1 MAYENDGTVG
11 PYRAPPMSIKEIADK
26 AVDFDYNPLIPL
38 RYWLRTADT
47 LLKEVCFLNL
57 LLFFFLNGRILNGRA
72 ITGYYLS
79 S

>member
-1 MAYENDGTVG
+1 MHYEMAYENDGTVG

-57 LLFFFLNGRILNGRA
+57 LPFFLNG
-72 ITGYYLS
+72 
-79 S
+79 